1 MNNSSLAVQ
10 SSDIALRFGDSGKE
24 TLDIFGRRYSPGLRR
39 TRPMKLVD
47 RNVASPKSNT
57 YLTSLGDD
65 KIVLPDVGV
74 TKTQLLVGKIDFL
87 F

>member
-1 MNNSSLAVQ
+1 
-10 SSDIALRFGDSGKE
+10 
-24 TLDIFGRRYSPGLRR
+24 LRR